1 MSENIIADLSSKI
14 ETAKQQA
21 EAAFSKKIK
30 DECLRIDK
38 QQVTVDNVTAC
49 KEACYQR
56 WGSNAENQLQKAVL
70 ASLKK
75 KKHLKLKDSF
85 FEKDDYLIPLLD
97 NDALPPEFNGSIR
110 DLILIPA
117 SFQAALL
124 SRLKFRYC
132 LVPFISIVS
141 AVILFW
147 AIPSA
152 MRLFI
157 K

>member
-14 ETAKQQA
+14 ETVKQQA
-21 EAAFSKKIK
+21 EADFSKKIEE
-30 DECLRIDK
+30 ECLRID
-38 QQVTVDNVTAC
+38 QQPVTAASVTAC

-56 WGSNAENQLQKAVL
+56 LGSNAENQLQKAVL
-70 ASLKK
+70 ASLKQH
-75 KKHLKLKDSF
+75 KHFKIKDSF
-85 FEKDDYLIPLLD
+85 FEKNDYLIPLLD

-110 DLILIPA
+110 DYILIPA
-117 SFQAALL
+117 SFQATLL

-152 MRLFI
+152 MKLFI